1 MDDAAYILENASSSS
16 LVRYL
21 YLQVRYLAADGDV
34 QVLLDEFGRGTTAD
48 YAACIAESTIHA
60 LANEVKA
67 RSLFATHLHD
77 VHDIIHENSQLA
89 DAKSIKFFCTRL
101 SVNAGT
107 SVEYLYQ
114 LVPGIN
120 RDAEAFTVCS
130 GDLLSF

>member
-1 MDDAAYILENASSSS
+1 MDDAAYILENATSDSLVSKLYRRDSS
-16 LVRYL
+16 LFAHV
-21 YLQVRYLAADGDV
+21 DV

-77 VHDIIHENSQLA
+77 VHDIIHESSQSANS
-89 DAKSIKFFCTRL
+89 KSIKFFCTRL
-101 SVNAGT
+101 SVSAGA

-120 RDAEAFTVCS
+120 RDAEAFTVCH
-130 GDLLSF
+130 DKQLSI